1 VGGDVSN
8 VLIVDDD
15 GVSRLLLRH
24 MLEAVGHT
32 VTDASDVDE
41 AISVYGPGFDLVLS
55 DFEMPGGSGLDLL
68 ERISDL
74 GDRPHFVLLTGHQ
87 ERTEFADTRIDQVDG
102 FLTKPVSSS
111 ELHDCIE
118 GLLAK
123 A

>member
-1 VGGDVSN
+1 MSN

-24 MLEAVGHT
+24 MLEAVGHV

-41 AISVYGPGFDLVLS
+41 AIAVYDAGFDLVLS

-68 ERISDL
+68 ERITDL

-87 ERTEFADTRIDQVDG
+87 ERTEFADTRIDDVDG

-118 GLLAK
+118 GLLAPT
-123 A
+123 